1 MRKLILYLFLFAL
14 AVLWQAPCHAAL
26 DILPLEKVR
35 AGMKGQGRTVFRG
48 SEPQPFDVEVL
59 GILPGGGPG
68 GGDMILVRVS
78 GALMQSQG
86 GVALGMSGSPIYFNG
101 KLAGALS
108 STFAE
113 SDHSLAGVTPI
124 QDMLQAY
131 DYLKPPGK
139 VRLDPPVT
147 VNGVAYRMLDYTS
160 TETGPHVLHAVS
172 AVAPVAI
179 RGVSERT
186 YEFLKP
192 FFTQSG
198 LELMPFESL
207 PAGRETGARSK
218 GGSADIGRGKDLK
231 PGASVAVQLV
241 RGDIDISAVGTVT
254 AIDGN
259 KVLAFGHPFF
269 RKGAVDYLLADAPV
283 LAIMN
288 SPNLSFKITATGL
301 LRGSIR
307 QDRGSGI
314 IGYLDKYP
322 LLTPMSVIVE
332 DMDIGRKREYHVKI
346 VQDQDLLSEL
356 IVSVLINAIDNTID
370 RLGPG
375 TATMDFSL
383 KAEGLDRV
391 IERKNMFYSGNDVSA
406 ASLQELMMALSLL
419 KENYFQEAG
428 ISGLKAHIRL
438 KAAHDT
444 AAIVKAE
451 LFDPE
456 TGKILGGSEDK
467 DKKSKAGESEEN
479 GNGPDAD
486 ASGSQPDDE
495 EEIAGD
501 TDNPEDAEDE
511 AIEEDMDDYPDEELE
526 DPYADSGEDENGDA
540 VAGDEESGD
549 SGAGARNRQGA
560 QLRRRSSRS
569 ARELV
574 RVRPGQK
581 LGLKITV
588 RPYKKDEIVQ
598 NIFLKIPDDIP
609 EGTAVVRI
617 FSGIKY
623 MSPWFGM
630 QGTFFDFMMQ
640 DFMPTERGPRD
651 PRDGRKK
658 YTLDDIIK
666 KFLERDLNNELVA
679 TIASMSAAPPKEK
692 REDLE
697 EEEFRDE
704 EDDGAWD
711 EYDIE
716 APPPDRA
723 KKATD
728 WVLFGSS
735 SIRVRVAKGGG
746 DSSLKQGGIE
756 KSKIKTLE
764 QKNNGR

>member
-1 MRKLILYLFLFAL
+1 MRKLILYLFLFAVAL
-14 AVLWQAPCHAAL
+14 PWQVPCHAAL

-86 GVALGMSGSPIYFNG
+86 GVALGMSGSPIYLNG

-147 VNGVAYRMLDYTS
+147 VNGVAYSMLDYTS

-186 YEFLKP
+186 YKFLKP

-218 GGSADIGRGKDLK
+218 GGSSDIGRGKDLM

-307 QDRGSGI
+307 QDRGSAI

-332 DMDIGRKREYHVKI
+332 DTDIGRKREYHVKI

-419 KENYFQEAG
+419 KENYFREAG

-438 KAAHDT
+438 KSAHDT

-467 DKKSKAGESEEN
+467 DNKTRAGDSGKNDSGKGAGSSKAT
-479 GNGPDAD
+479 PDED
-486 ASGSQPDDE
+486 SD
-495 EEIAGD
+495 EIAGH
-501 TDNPEDAEDE
+501 TDNPDDE
-511 AIEEDMDDYPDEELE
+511 AIEEHTDDYPDEELE
-526 DPYADSGEDENGDA
+526 DPYADSGEDESGDA
-540 VAGDEESGD
+540 VAGEEESGD
-549 SGAGARNRQGA
+549 SGAGARDRQGS
-560 QLRRRSSRS
+560 QLRRKTSRN

-598 NIFLKIPDDIP
+598 KLYIKVPSDIP

-651 PRDGRKK
+651 QRDGKKK

-679 TIASMSAAPPKEK
+679 TISSMSAAPPKEK

-697 EEEFRDE
+697 DEEFRDE

-735 SIRVRVAKGGG
+735 SIRVRVAKGGAE
-746 DSSLKQGGIE
+746 SSIKQGGIE

-764 QKNNGR
+764 EKNNGR